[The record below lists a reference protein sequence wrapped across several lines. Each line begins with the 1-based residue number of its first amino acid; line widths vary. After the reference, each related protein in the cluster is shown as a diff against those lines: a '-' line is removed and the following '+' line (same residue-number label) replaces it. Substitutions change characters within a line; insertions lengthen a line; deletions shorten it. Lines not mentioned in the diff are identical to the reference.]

1 MLDAVFFYA
10 FASIAVVGGLGTVT
24 LRNPVHCAAALIGS
38 LMGVAGIFLLQGAEF
53 LSVAQVIVYVGGVML
68 LFLFVL
74 MLVNVRDAKIE
85 RRFSSTA
92 LPALG
97 FTAALGG
104 LLLYFL
110 TAKPL
115 ELASAVSVAA
125 PEGNTEQL
133 GTALFTT
140 DLLPFEIASVL
151 LLAALLGSVVLARKR
166 A

>member
-1 MLDAVFFYA
+1 MLDAFFFYA
-10 FASIAVVGGLGTVT
+10 FALITVGGALGTVT

-74 MLVNVRDAKIE
+74 MLVNVREAKRE
-85 RRFSSTA
+85 RRFSGNA
-92 LPALG
+92 FLALG
-97 FTAALGG
+97 FSLALGG
-104 LLLYFL
+104 MLIYFL

-115 ELASAVSVAA
+115 QLAASYPSST

-151 LLAALLGSVVLARKR
+151 LLAALVGSVVLARKSV
-166 A
+166 